1 MCCWCF
7 DEAEKGDEVLRWGR
21 SEVKVK
27 NKEVIKYKDLMLS
40 L

>member
-7 DEAEKGDEVLRWGR
+7 DEAEKGDEVLRWGE
-21 SEVKVK
+21 SEAEVK
-27 NKEVIKYKDLMLS
+27 NKEIIKYEDLMLS